1 MNSSRSTTLLRQL
14 LQKRS
19 NLIITNSIQ
28 QRFNSGTTKHKQGT
42 KHETASSATPK
53 TITRGISPHNEKDES
68 NLTNFNIIE
77 STLREGEQFA
87 NAFFTTEQ
95 KKEIAAM
102 LDDFGAEYIEV
113 TSPASSPQSF
123 KDCSEISKMGLKKTK
138 VLTHVRC
145 HIDDAKKAVEAGG
158 MFVKYL
164 LFFNSFYS

>member
-1 MNSSRSTTLLRQL
+1 MNSSITHRFLRNL
-14 LQKRS
+14 LQKKNCNNIVS
-19 NLIITNSIQ
+19 NSIQ
-28 QRFNSGTTKHKQGT
+28 HRFNSTKHKQGT
-42 KHETASSATPK
+42 KLEGSTSVKPK

-102 LDDFGAEYIEV
+102 LDDFGVEYIEV

-123 KDCSEISKMGLKKTK
+123 KDCSEISKLGLKKTK

-158 MFVKYL
+158 KFE
-164 LFFNSFYS
+164 